1 MKQNNMDTLIEV
13 IGLCKSYPGFLL
25 DNISFSLAPGRIM
38 GFIGK
43 NGAGKSTT
51 LKAILNM
58 VHPDSGTVKMFE
70 TDFYDNEKKSKEQ
83 IGVEFGGID
92 FYPLKK
98 LSSITAVT
106 KRFYANWDD
115 EDYRK
120 YIKLFSL
127 DESKKFKEL
136 SNGMKVKYLLTLALS
151 HHAQLLILD
160 EPTSGLD
167 PVSRDELLHI
177 FKRIV
182 KDGNRS
188 VLFSTHITSDLDR
201 CADDITYIQNGKI
214 IKSCDKETFMDSFN
228 HLRTPQDSC
237 KLTLEEIMLRTERKE
252 YDDETA
258 I

>member
-1 MKQNNMDTLIEV
+1 MNTLIEV
-13 IGLCKSYPGFLL
+13 EKLCKSYPGFSL
-25 DNISFSLAPGRIM
+25 DNVTFNLAPGRIM

-51 LKAILNM
+51 LKTILNM
-58 VHPDSGTVKMFE
+58 VHPDSGTVRMFGK
-70 TDFYDNEKKSKEQ
+70 DYYINEKECKEQ
-83 IGVEFGGID
+83 IGVVFGGID
-92 FYPLKK
+92 FYHLKK

-136 SNGMKVKYLLTLALS
+136 SSGMRVKYLLALALS

-167 PVSRDELLHI
+167 PVSRDELLYI

-214 IKSCDKETFMDSFN
+214 IKSCDKQTFMRSFSN
-228 HLRTPQDSC
+228 LKTPLDSC
-237 KLTLEEIMLRTERKE
+237 ELTLEEIMLRTERKE

>member
-1 MKQNNMDTLIEV
+1 MNKLIEV
-13 IGLCKSYPGFLL
+13 DKLCKNYSGFSL
-25 DNISFSLAPGRIM
+25 DNVTFSLATGRIM

-51 LKAILNM
+51 LKTILNM
-58 VHPDSGTVKMFE
+58 VHPDNGTVKMFGK
-70 TDFYDNEKKSKEQ
+70 DYYINEKKCKEQ
-83 IGVEFGGID
+83 IGVVFGGID

-106 KRFYANWDD
+106 KRFYTNWDD
-115 EDYRK
+115 EDYQK

-136 SNGMKVKYLLTLALS
+136 SSGMKVKYLLTLALS

-182 KDGNRS
+182 RDGNRS

-214 IKSCDKETFMDSFN
+214 IKSCDKETFMHSFN
-228 HLRTPQDSC
+228 HLRTPQENC
-237 KLTLEEIMLRTERKE
+237 QLTLEEIMLRTERKD
-252 YDDETA
+252 YDNETV